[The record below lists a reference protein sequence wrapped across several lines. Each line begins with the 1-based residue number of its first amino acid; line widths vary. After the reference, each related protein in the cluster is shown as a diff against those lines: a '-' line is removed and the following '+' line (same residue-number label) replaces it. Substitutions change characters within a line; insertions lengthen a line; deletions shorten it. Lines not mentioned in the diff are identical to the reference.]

1 MILQRLFT
9 LERDFGV
16 PLITVEMQ
24 AIVFLFRHGPVPSLT
39 LQSNLRIS
47 PSGFYGVQ
55 RRLKEQG
62 IIAGQPSEDDLRVT
76 LYDLTPAVRQ
86 AMEAAF
92 RSDGGNQPINDLA
105 QSRVG

>member
-1 MILQRLFT
+1 MILQLLFA
-9 LERDFGV
+9 LERDFGL

-24 AIVFLFRHGPVPSLT
+24 AIAFLYRHGPVPSLT

-76 LYDLTPAVRQ
+76 LYDLTPTVRQ
-86 AMEAAF
+86 A
-92 RSDGGNQPINDLA
+92 L
-105 QSRVG
+105 